1 MKSKKI
7 QLAIQ
12 AALMA
17 QLKETNEHIKRVLWP
32 ALTPAQQDSTEEILK
47 ESMEL
52 MWVIERLDEGRK
64 MV

>member
-7 QLAIQ
+7 QAAIQ
-12 AALMA
+12 EALIA

-32 ALTPAQQDSTEEILK
+32 ALTPAQQDSMEEILK
-47 ESMEL
+47 ESAEL
-52 MWVIERLDEGRK
+52 IWIIERIDEGRK